1 MRRAK
6 GPSIQTKTCPD
17 CGLTLRVIDGS
28 SGFKIDYDR
37 TAWRRVC
44 TRVHLDD
51 AAWCLVQ
58 RDGTHPLPPA
68 VNGVNRRSRNADL
81 VIVGSHC
88 VGLELII
95 GRLEAEGLVVKAVTA
110 GSTEGLATAKRGE
123 CDVAPIHLMDPA
135 TNEYNK
141 PFVTP
146 GMELI
151 RGYRRLQ
158 GIVFR
163 TKDCRFDGLSAKAA
177 VAATRAHTSCR
188 MVSRN
193 AGSGTRI
200 LIDRL
205 LKGSRPPG
213 YWSQPK
219 SHNAVATAV
228 AQGRADWG
236 LTIKTVARRYDL
248 GFIPIQ
254 DEHYDFVVP
263 TSRLHL
269 RPVQWFRALLEE
281 PSLRAAL
288 IADGFGVSSF
298 E

>member
-1 MRRAK
+1 
-6 GPSIQTKTCPD
+6 
-17 CGLTLRVIDGS
+17 
-28 SGFKIDYDR
+28 
-37 TAWRRVC
+37 
-44 TRVHLDD
+44 RVHLED

-68 VNGVNRRSRNADL
+68 VNGGNRRSHNADL

-95 GRLEAEGLVVKAVTA
+95 ERLEAEGLAVKAVTA
-110 GSTEGLATAKRGE
+110 GSTEGLAAVKRGE

-146 GMELI
+146 EMELI

-163 TKDCRFDGLSAKAA
+163 PEDRRFDGLSVEAA

-188 MVSRN
+188 MVSRK

-200 LIDRL
+200 LSDRVL
-205 LKGSRPPG
+205 
-213 YWSQPK
+213 
-219 SHNAVATAV
+219 
-228 AQGRADWG
+228 
-236 LTIKTVARRYDL
+236 
-248 GFIPIQ
+248 
-254 DEHYDFVVP
+254 
-263 TSRLHL
+263 
-269 RPVQWFRALLEE
+269 
-281 PSLRAAL
+281 AA
-288 IADGFGVSSF
+288 
-298 E
+298 